1 MSKEG
6 FPVGYQLFEGSTF
19 EGHTFIPAIRS
30 FVTIN
35 RAENL
40 VVIADAAMI
49 SDENV
54 ESLKQEGIHY
64 IVGARL
70 GNVKA
75 ELLEEI
81 DIKLPRVNE
90 QII

>member
-1 MSKEG
+1 
-6 FPVGYQLFEGSTF
+6 
-19 EGHTFIPAIRS
+19 
-30 FVTIN
+30 
-35 RAENL
+35 
-40 VVIADAAMI
+40 MI

-54 ESLKQEGIHY
+54 EALKQEGIHY

-81 DIKLPRVNE
+81 DAKLP
-90 QII
+90 